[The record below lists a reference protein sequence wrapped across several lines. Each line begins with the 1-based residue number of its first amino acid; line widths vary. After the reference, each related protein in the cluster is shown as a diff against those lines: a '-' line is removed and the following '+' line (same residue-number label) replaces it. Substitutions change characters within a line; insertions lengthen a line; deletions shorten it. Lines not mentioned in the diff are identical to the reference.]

1 MGLKGYVV
9 PQTTIPLA
17 PGNDLTVRGLAFAD
31 LSKLLVN
38 YGPQMILLYGQ
49 VWNEAKEGTLNAERV
64 GTMIQTTLTE
74 FPELTAEIIALA
86 ADEPD
91 QAPMA
96 AKLPPV
102 RQMEALMAI
111 IGHTLVSEAEVKKL
125 VEIVTDA
132 MERAGD
138 LASNLTSGLTSTT
151 GSGASAAA

>member
-9 PQTTIPLA
+9 PQTSIPLA
-17 PGNDLTVRGLAFAD
+17 PDNNLTVRGLAFAD

-38 YGPQMILLYGQ
+38 HGPQMILLYGT

-64 GTMIQTTLTE
+64 GTLIQETLTE
-74 FPELTAEIIALA
+74 FPQLTAEIIAIA

-91 QAPMA
+91 QIEMA

-102 RQMEALMAI
+102 RQIEALMAI